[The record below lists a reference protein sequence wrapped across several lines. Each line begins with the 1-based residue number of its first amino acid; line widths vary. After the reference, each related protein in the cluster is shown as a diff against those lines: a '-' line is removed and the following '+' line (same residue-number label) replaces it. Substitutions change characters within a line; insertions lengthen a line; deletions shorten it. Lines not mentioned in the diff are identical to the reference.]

1 MVPCKDSVK
10 YFENEKNKQLL
21 AILMARQMAL
31 LKTTLRKTLFLKLSP
46 NLENQQYYSPFK

>member
-1 MVPCKDSVK
+1 MVLYKDSVK

-31 LKTTLRKTLFLKLSP
+31 LKTTLRKTLF
-46 NLENQQYYSPFK
+46 